1 MNRSYRHVWNKA
13 QGRFVVAAENASSR
27 GQGAGRARR
36 SVIATAAVGAVVGWA
51 AVPAYAQITVANG
64 KTEVFRAS
72 NGVQVVNIETANQAG
87 LSHNKFLNYNV
98 EKTGVVLNNGNSD
111 QMARQSQ
118 LAGQVAANLNLGAE
132 ARVILNE
139 VVGNSRSM
147 LQGFTEVLGGKADVV
162 VANPYGITCSG
173 CGFINTDRAVLT
185 TGLPQIGSG
194 GTLDGFRVMQGDI
207 LIDGAGIDASSTR
220 LLDLVARSIKVDG
233 RLVGA
238 DVGITTGSNDFTWA
252 TRSATPIVAGNA
264 APSFAFDSTVLGGM
278 YANRIAIVATE
289 AGVGVRMLGEVAATA
304 DDFVVSAA
312 GKIEINTRISAE
324 RDLKLAS
331 TVGATAISIEGAETQ
346 LSSKRDLVLLASLG
360 AVALDESTFS
370 AGRDLTLTASS
381 LTDTSTTAKQRYA
394 GGDVAITTTG
404 ATQITGSAWGAGD
417 DLSVSASSLA
427 VGQGKLYSGA
437 DAQATGKSLSL
448 TTTGG
453 AMTLNQTSVQST
465 GTLDLDSASSITTN
479 GTTEIRATGD
489 YSVTAAGA
497 ITHAGKLLGA
507 AKGDIQAG
515 TTVTNSNV
523 IHAADDLEVRANL
536 IDNTATAGL
545 SSLKQLTLTATN
557 NINNRGALYAGEH
570 MLLKGTGANGAIRNY
585 STGTIDSSGTL
596 TTNSADFTNNGAVVS
611 VGDMLIK
618 ATRSFV
624 NETIWAGGSL
634 TKRDGSVNY
643 GSLISEDKIA
653 DEGSFDNG
661 MNAWLVDESFNYD
674 EELVGLTLSQLQGL
688 QKAQIIAN
696 GATSKLTIDYGPSG
710 LNRVGVISAPN
721 VEIKGTGTFRNE
733 ELALYNVQKTLRWIR
748 IEDESSGDDD
758 FTAWA
763 RVDPDTYCYIG
774 APAGCV
780 GRDDGLPNS
789 PDDDYW
795 NWDDW
800 NPGPGWVKTRNL
812 SGDSFPG
819 VLADEARALAVQG
832 SLLRDATVIGRSGA
846 GIFAT
851 NLTFTGGTVE
861 NVGSPWKDDATRIRQ
876 STLQNTTVN
885 APNQNTSVTLP
896 SNPNGYYVPS
906 KDPSAKFL
914 VETNPIFAVGSDF
927 VGSDYMAQRF
937 GFNPD
942 TVQTR
947 LGDANYEA
955 YLIRQQL
962 IEKTGSN
969 VIAGYNNEADQMK
982 RLMDQ
987 AVTQGGKL
995 GLEFGKTP
1003 TPEQLAGLTEDIVW
1017 MEEVVVNGQKVLA
1030 PKVYLAASTVAAI
1043 DTGAVIGG
1051 QNVTIAG
1058 EGLKNTGGTIAG
1070 TGTLNVKTTGDITNT
1085 SGTIKGGDVNLTST
1099 GGSIRNETTAIG
1111 AGDGTTY
1118 NTAIGKTAGIQS
1130 TGNLNLDAAKNIEVI
1145 GADVTAKGDASL
1157 SAGGN
1162 ITVDTIVDKTTST
1175 SYSESGGFLSSS
1187 STRTTTGTET
1197 NIGSNLNTG
1206 GNLKIKSGGD
1216 TTIAGSNANVGGNLD
1231 AETGGSLNVIARQDK
1246 AFTQTESTTSGLGV
1260 GGGLAGTSTTTK
1272 DVFDGTNKGS
1282 TLNVGGNANIKSA
1295 DTVTI
1300 QGSDVK
1306 ISGNAD
1312 IDATKGI
1319 QVLDG
1324 LDEYRET
1331 TKTVTTTFMKVGGE
1345 TAAEANAKAQNGA
1358 GRSAEAG
1365 ASASANGSLK
1375 LAETTTTT
1383 TQSGSNTSVASNLSV
1398 GGNLNMKS
1406 EGTVTVQGS
1415 NVEAGGNLNVDAKNI
1430 EVLSGRNETWSNS
1443 QTESTSI
1450 GIYSENNAEAG
1461 ANAKQTG
1468 ASASAS
1474 ASASAD
1480 STTTLGVQTQS
1491 AESSEYSLKNSA
1503 SSLKSGGNMNLNAKE
1518 EAKFVGANVESG
1530 GDMSIKAKDITS
1542 MAAQDIE
1549 TSSSSSTTRTAGVYV
1564 GGNASADASASSN
1577 GTASASASAEVSA
1590 GLRYADKSESSD
1602 SGSVTQQTSSFKSGG
1617 NITREAQG
1625 TITDQGTQIEAAGN
1639 IKQSATTIKEVAAEN
1654 SSYSNS
1660 GSSSNDARVGVYAG
1674 AGAGADSRTGNAGA
1688 DASAGFKASY
1698 AGSTA
1703 SESESSTSTVT
1714 SRYKAGGS
1722 IDSTSTDKTTLIG
1735 TQFEAGKDVNITA
1748 GSLDYQAAKDTTSS
1762 SSSSLSGSVE
1772 AKVGVVGTAGV
1783 NGSAELDAEK
1793 SKSQSTTSNAGGINA
1808 GGSINIKTKGDATF
1822 EGTNMSAKDAANV
1835 DAGGNVT
1842 FNAARD
1848 TSSESSQGVSAS
1860 ISAGTSGSGSS
1871 RESEGAGS
1879 LGVSASGA
1887 SSDTAK
1893 ASNIQ
1898 AGSGGVT
1905 IKSGGNT
1912 ALEGTQVQT
1921 SGTASVTA
1929 GGQVKAVDA
1938 KSSSSSYGVDAS
1950 IAGGASSGEGGK
1962 SKGSGGAS
1970 LGVEGSASSS
1980 SQSVNIQSGV
1990 PVKP

>member
-1 MNRSYRHVWNKA
+1 MNRSFRHVWNKA
-13 QGRFVVAAENASSR
+13 QGRFVVAAETASSR
-27 GQGAGRARR
+27 GQGSGRARR
-36 SVIATAAVGAVVGWA
+36 AVVAGATVGAVMGL
-51 AVPAYAQITVANG
+51 AVPTAHAQITVASG

-118 LAGQVAANLNLGAE
+118 LAGQVAANLNLRSE

-173 CGFINTDRAVLT
+173 CGFINTDRALLT

-194 GTLDGFRVMQGDI
+194 GTLDGFRVTQGDI

-238 DVGITTGSNDFTWA
+238 DVGITTGANDFTWA
-252 TRSATPIVAGNA
+252 TRNAVPVAGSDA

-278 YANRIAIVATE
+278 YANRITIVATE

-312 GKIEINTRISAE
+312 GKIEISTRISAE

-331 TVGATAISIEGAETQ
+331 TVGATAISIEGTETQ

-370 AGRDLTLTASS
+370 AGRDLTLTAAS
-381 LTDTSTTAKQRYA
+381 LIDHTATGKQRYA
-394 GGDVAITTTG
+394 GRDATISTTG
-404 ATQITGSAWGAGD
+404 STQIAGSTWGAGD
-417 DLSVSASSLA
+417 DLAVTAASLT
-427 VGQGKLYSGA
+427 VNQGKLYSGA

-453 AMTLNQTSVQST
+453 ALALNGTSVQST
-465 GTLDLDSASSITTN
+465 GTLELDSASSITTDA
-479 GTTEIRATGD
+479 TTEVRSTGD
-489 YSVTAAGA
+489 YQLSAVGA
-497 ITHAGKLLGA
+497 ITHAGKLLGS
-507 AKGDIQAG
+507 AKGEIQAG
-515 TTVTNSNV
+515 TTLTNSNV
-523 IHAADDLEVRANL
+523 IHAADDLTVSATTIE
-536 IDNTATAGL
+536 NTATAGL
-545 SSLKQLTLTATN
+545 SSLKALTLNASGN
-557 NINNRGALYAGEH
+557 LRNRGALYAGEA
-570 MLLKGTGANGAIRNY
+570 MLLKVTGAGGTLRNY

-596 TTNSADFTNNGAVVS
+596 TTNSANFVNNGAIVS
-611 VGDMLIK
+611 VGDMFIK
-618 ATRSFV
+618 ATSSFV
-624 NETIWAGGSL
+624 NETVWNGGTL
-634 TKRDGSVNY
+634 TKKDGSVNY
-643 GSLISEDKIA
+643 GSTISVDKIA
-653 DEGSFDNG
+653 NEGSFDAG
-661 MNAWLVDESFNYD
+661 MNAWLHDENFNYD
-674 EELVGLTLSQLQGL
+674 EELVGLTLSELQAL

-696 GATSKLTIDYGPSG
+696 GASSKLTIDYGPSG
-710 LNRVGVISAPN
+710 LNRVGVISAPT
-721 VEIKGTGTFRNE
+721 VEIKGTGTFTNE
-733 ELALYNVQKTLRWIR
+733 ELALYNVQKVLRWVEIV
-748 IEDESSGDDD
+748 DEKIGSDDYGSWARTSATRDDSFAMDPDDD
-758 FTAWA
+758 DYDLGDWNPNHA
-763 RVDPDTYCYIG
+763 G
-774 APAGCV
+774 APA
-780 GRDDGLPNS
+780 
-789 PDDDYW
+789 W
-795 NWDDW
+795 
-800 NPGPGWVKTRNL
+800 TRTY
-812 SGDSFPG
+812 SD
-819 VLADEARALAVQG
+819 AEARQKAVQG
-832 SLLRDATVIGRSGA
+832 GKLKDATVIGRSGA

-851 NLTFTGGTVE
+851 NLTFTGGTLVNE
-861 NVGSPWKDDATRIRQ
+861 GSPWPDDKTRVRQATQ
-876 STLQNTTVN
+876 QNPAVTTKN
-885 APNQNTSVTLP
+885 PGTSVTLP

-906 KDPSAKFL
+906 KDPAAKFL

-987 AVTQGGKL
+987 AYTQGQKL
-995 GLEFGKTP
+995 GMEFGKTP
-1003 TPEQLAGLTEDIVW
+1003 TAAQLAGLTEDIVW
-1017 MEEVVVNGQKVLA
+1017 MEEVVVNGQKVLS
-1030 PKVYLAASTVAAI
+1030 PKVYLAATTVAAI

-1070 TGTLNVKTTGDITNT
+1070 TGTLTVKTTGDITNT

-1099 GGSIRNETTAIG
+1099 GGSIRNETLAIG
-1111 AGDGTTY
+1111 SGDDTTY

-1175 SYSESGGFLSSS
+1175 SFTESGGFLSSS

-1246 AFTQTESTTSGLGV
+1246 AFTQTESKTSGLGV

-1295 DTVTI
+1295 DAVTI

-1306 ISGNAD
+1306 VSGNAD

-1324 LDEYRET
+1324 LDEHRES

-1345 TAAEANAKAQNGA
+1345 TAAEANAKAQNGS

-1430 EVLSGRNETWSNS
+1430 DVLAGRNETWSNS

-1450 GIYSENNAEAG
+1450 GIYSDNSAEAG
-1461 ANAKQTG
+1461 AKAKQTG

-1480 STTTLGVQTQS
+1480 STTTIGVQTQS
-1491 AESSEYSLKNSA
+1491 AESSDYSLKNTA
-1503 SSLKSGGNMNLNAKE
+1503 SSLKSGGNMNLNATE
-1518 EAKFVGANVESG
+1518 QAKFVGANVESG
-1530 GDMSIKAKDITS
+1530 GDMSIKAKDISS

-1549 TSSSSSTTRTAGVYV
+1549 KSSSSSTTRTAGVYL
-1564 GGNASADASASSN
+1564 GGNASADAAASSN
-1577 GTASASASAEVSA
+1577 GTASASASAEASA
-1590 GLRYADKSESSD
+1590 GLRYADQSESSS

-1654 SSYSNS
+1654 SSYSTSN
-1660 GSSSNDARVGVYAG
+1660 SSSNDARVGVYAG
-1674 AGAGADSRTGNAGA
+1674 AGAGADSSTGNAGA
-1688 DASAGFKASY
+1688 DASVGLKASY
-1698 AGSTA
+1698 SGSTS

-1735 TQFEAGKDVNITA
+1735 TQFEAGKDVNISA
-1748 GSLDYQAAKDTTSS
+1748 GSLDYQAAKDTTTS
-1762 SSSSLSGSVE
+1762 SSSSLSGSAEV
-1772 AKVGVVGTAGV
+1772 KVGILGTAGV

-1793 SKSQSTTSNAGGINA
+1793 SKASSTTSNAGGINA

-1822 EGTNMSAKDAANV
+1822 EGTNMSAKDSATV
-1835 DAGGNVT
+1835 DAGGNAT

-1848 TSSESSQGVSAS
+1848 TSSESSVGVSAS
-1860 ISAGTSGSGSS
+1860 VSAGTSGSGSS

-1879 LGVSASGA
+1879 LGLSASGA

-1893 ASNIQ
+1893 ASTIQ
-1898 AGSGGVT
+1898 AGNGGVT

-1912 ALEGTQVQT
+1912 TLEGTQVQS

-1950 IAGGASSGEGGK
+1950 IGGGASSGDGK
-1962 SKGSGGAS
+1962 SKGSGGVS
-1970 LGVEGSASSS
+1970 LGAEGSSSSS
-1980 SQSVNIQSGV
+1980 SQGVKIQSGAA
-1990 PVKP
+1990 VKP

>member
-27 GQGAGRARR
+27 GQGAGRSTRR
-36 SVIATAAVGAVVGWA
+36 AVVTGAALGAVMGLA
-51 AVPAYAQITVANG
+51 AMPAAHAQITVANG

-87 LSHNKFLNYNV
+87 LSHNKFTNYNV
-98 EKTGVVLNNGNSD
+98 EAAGLVLNNGNSD

-118 LAGQVAANLNLGAE
+118 LAGQVAANLNLRAE

-139 VVGNSRSM
+139 VVANNRSV
-147 LQGFTEVLGGKADVV
+147 LKGFTEVLGGKADVV

-185 TGLPQIGSG
+185 TGLPQIGAG
-194 GTLDGFRVMQGDI
+194 GTLDGFRVTQGDI
-207 LIDGAGIDASSTR
+207 LIDGAGIDGSSTR

-238 DVGITTGSNDFTWA
+238 DVGITTGTNDFTWA
-252 TRSATPIVAGNA
+252 TRTATPIAGGDA
-264 APSFAFDSTVLGGM
+264 APAFAFDSTVLGGM
-278 YANRIAIVATE
+278 YANRITIVATE
-289 AGVGVRMLGEVAATA
+289 AGVGVRMLGEAAATA
-304 DDFVVSAA
+304 DDFVLNAA
-312 GKIEINTRISAE
+312 GKIEVSTRISAE
-324 RDLKLAS
+324 RDLKLTS
-331 TVGATAISIEGAETQ
+331 TTGATAISVTGADTQ

-360 AVALDESTFS
+360 TVALDESTFS
-370 AGRDLTLTASS
+370 AGRDLTLTAAS
-381 LTDTSTTAKQRYA
+381 LTDTSAAGNKRYA
-394 GGDVAITTTG
+394 GRDATIATTG
-404 ATQITGSAWGAGD
+404 GTQISGSAWGAGD
-417 DLSVSASSLA
+417 DLAVTASSLT
-427 VGQGKLYSGA
+427 VTQGKLYSGA

-453 AMTLNQTSVQST
+453 ALALNQTSVQST
-465 GTLDLDSASSITTN
+465 GTLDLDSASSITTDA
-479 GTTEIRATGD
+479 TTDIRSTGD
-489 YSVTAAGA
+489 YTLTAVGA

-515 TTVTNSNV
+515 TTLTNSNV
-523 IHAADDLEVRANL
+523 IHAADDLEVDAVT
-536 IDNTATAGL
+536 IENTATAGL
-545 SSLKQLTLTATN
+545 SSLKGLKLTATSN
-557 NINNRGALYAGEH
+557 LRNRGALYAGES
-570 MLLKGTGANGAIRNY
+570 MLLKVMSGTLRNY
-585 STGTIDSSGTL
+585 STGTMDSSGTL
-596 TTNSADFTNNGAVVS
+596 TTNSANFVNNGAIVS

-618 ATRSFV
+618 ATNSFV
-624 NETIWAGGSL
+624 NETVWNGGTL
-634 TKRDGSVNY
+634 TKKDGSANY
-643 GSLISEDKIA
+643 GSTISVDKIA
-653 DEGSFDNG
+653 NEGSFDAG
-661 MNAWLVDESFNYD
+661 MNAWLHDENFNYD
-674 EELVGLTLSQLQGL
+674 EELVGLTLSELQGL

-696 GATSKLTIDYGPSG
+696 GASSKLTIDYGPSG
-710 LNRVGVISAPN
+710 LNRVGVISAPT
-721 VEIKGTGTFRNE
+721 VEIKGTGTFTNE
-733 ELALYNVQKTLRWIR
+733 ELALYNVQKVLRWVEIV
-748 IEDESSGDDD
+748 DEKIGSDDYGSWARTSATRDDSFAMDPDDD
-758 FTAWA
+758 DYDLGDWNPNHA
-763 RVDPDTYCYIG
+763 G
-774 APAGCV
+774 APA
-780 GRDDGLPNS
+780 
-789 PDDDYW
+789 W
-795 NWDDW
+795 
-800 NPGPGWVKTRNL
+800 TRTY
-812 SGDSFPG
+812 SE
-819 VLADEARALAVQG
+819 AEAREKAVQG
-832 SLLRDATVIGRSGA
+832 GKLKDATVIGRSGA

-851 NLTFTGGTVE
+851 NLTFTGGTLVNE
-861 NVGSPWKDDATRIRQ
+861 GSPWPDDKTRVRQ
-876 STLQNTTVN
+876 STLQNPAVTTKN
-885 APNQNTSVTLP
+885 PSTSVSLP

-906 KDPSAKFL
+906 KDPSARFL

-987 AVTQGGKL
+987 AYTQGSKL
-995 GLEFGKTP
+995 GMEFGKAP
-1003 TPEQLAGLTEDIVW
+1003 TAAQLAGLTEDIVW
-1017 MEEVVVNGQKVLA
+1017 MEEVVVNGQKVLS
-1030 PKVYLAASTVAAI
+1030 PKVYLAASTVASL
-1043 DTGAVIGG
+1043 DSGAVIGG

-1099 GGSIRNETTAIG
+1099 GGSIRNETVAIG
-1111 AGDGTTY
+1111 SGDKTTY
-1118 NTAIGKTAGIQS
+1118 NTAIGKTGSIQS

-1175 SYSESGGFLSSS
+1175 SFTESSGFLSSS
-1187 STRTTTGTET
+1187 STRTTTGTEK

-1231 AETGGSLNVIARQDK
+1231 ADTGGSLNVIARQDK
-1246 AFTQTESTTSGLGV
+1246 AFTQTESKTSGLGV

-1306 ISGNAD
+1306 VSGNAD

-1324 LDEYRET
+1324 LDEHRES

-1345 TAAEANAKAQNGA
+1345 TAAEANAKAQNGS

-1430 EVLSGRNETWSNS
+1430 DVLAGRNETWSNS

-1450 GIYSENNAEAG
+1450 GIYSDNSAEAG
-1461 ANAKQTG
+1461 AKAKQTG

-1480 STTTLGVQTQS
+1480 STTTIGVQTQS
-1491 AESSEYSLKNSA
+1491 AESSDYSLKNTA
-1503 SSLKSGGNMNLNAKE
+1503 SSLKSGGNMNLNATE
-1518 EAKFVGANVESG
+1518 QAKFVGANVESG
-1530 GDMSIKAKDITS
+1530 GDMSIKAKDISS

-1549 TSSSSSTTRTAGVYV
+1549 KSSSSSTTRTAGVYL
-1564 GGNASADASASSN
+1564 GGSASADASASSN
-1577 GTASASASAEVSA
+1577 GTASASAGAEVSA
-1590 GLRYADKSESSD
+1590 GLRYADQSEGSS

-1625 TITDQGTQIEAAGN
+1625 TITDQGTQMEAAGN

-1654 SSYSNS
+1654 SSYSTSN
-1660 GSSSNDARVGVYAG
+1660 SSSNDARVGVYAG
-1674 AGAGADSRTGNAGA
+1674 AEAGADSRTGNAGA

-1698 AGSTA
+1698 SGSTS

-1860 ISAGTSGSGSS
+1860 ISAGTSGSGGS

-1893 ASNIQ
+1893 TSTIQ

-1912 ALEGTQVQT
+1912 TLEGTQVQT
-1921 SGTASVTA
+1921 SGTAAVKA

-1938 KSSSSSYGVDAS
+1938 KSSSSSYGIDAS
-1950 IAGGASSGEGGK
+1950 IGGGASSGDGK
-1962 SKGSGGAS
+1962 SKGSGGMS
-1970 LGVEGSASSS
+1970 LGAEGSSSSS
-1980 SQSVNIQSGV
+1980 SQAVKIQSGV
-1990 PVKP
+1990 PAKP

>member
-27 GQGAGRARR
+27 GQAGGRARR
-36 SVIATAAVGAVVGWA
+36 SVITGATLGVVASLA
-51 AVPAYAQITVANG
+51 AVPAMAQITVANG

-118 LAGQVAANLNLGAE
+118 LAGQVAANLNLRAE

-147 LQGFTEVLGGKADVV
+147 LQGFTEVLGRKADVV

-173 CGFINTDRAVLT
+173 CGFINTDRALLT

-194 GTLDGFRVMQGDI
+194 GTLDGFRVTQGDI
-207 LIDGAGIDASSTR
+207 LINGAGIDGSSTR

-238 DVGITTGSNDFTWA
+238 DVGITTGANDFTWA
-252 TRSATPIVAGNA
+252 TRTATPIAGGDT
-264 APSFAFDSTVLGGM
+264 APAFAFDSTVLGGM
-278 YANRIAIVATE
+278 YANRITIVATE
-289 AGVGVRMLGEVAATA
+289 AGVGVRMLGEAAASA
-304 DDFVVSAA
+304 DDFVLNAA
-312 GKIEINTRISAE
+312 GKIEVSTRISAE
-324 RDLKLAS
+324 RDLKLTS
-331 TVGATAISIEGAETQ
+331 TTGATAISVAGTDTQ

-370 AGRDLTLTASS
+370 AGRDMTLQAAS
-381 LTDTSTTAKQRYA
+381 LTDTSAAGNKRYA
-394 GGDVAITTTG
+394 GRDATISTTG
-404 ATQITGSAWGAGD
+404 SSQISGSTWGAGD
-417 DLSVSASSLA
+417 DLAVTASNLT
-427 VGQGKLYSGA
+427 VTQGKLYSGA
-437 DAQATGKSLSL
+437 DTQATGKSLSL
-448 TTTGG
+448 TTTSG
-453 AMTLNQTSVQST
+453 ALALNQTSVQST
-465 GTLDLDSASSITTN
+465 GTLELDSATSITTDA
-479 GTTEIRATGD
+479 TTDIRSTGD
-489 YSVTAAGA
+489 YTLSAVGA

-515 TTVTNSNV
+515 TTLTNSNV
-523 IHAADDLEVRANL
+523 IHAADDLEVDAAT
-536 IDNTATAGL
+536 IENTATAGL
-545 SSLKQLTLTATN
+545 SSLKALKLTATSN
-557 NINNRGALYAGEH
+557 LRNRGALYAGES
-570 MLLKGTGANGAIRNY
+570 MLLKVSGAGGTLRNY
-585 STGTIDSSGTL
+585 GTGTIDSSGTL
-596 TTNSADFTNNGAVVS
+596 TTNSANFINNGAIVS

-618 ATRSFV
+618 ATTSFV
-624 NETIWAGGSL
+624 NETVWNGGTL
-634 TKRDGSVNY
+634 AKRDGPVNY
-643 GSLISEDKIA
+643 GSTVSVDKIA
-653 DEGSFDNG
+653 NEGAFDAG
-661 MNAWLVDESFNYD
+661 MNAWLHDENFDYD
-674 EELVGLTLSQLQGL
+674 EELVGLTLSELQSL

-696 GATSKLTIDYGPSG
+696 GASSKLTIDYGPSG
-710 LNRVGVISAPN
+710 LNRVGVISAPT
-721 VEIKGTGTFRNE
+721 VEIKGTGTFTNE
-733 ELALYNVQKTLRWIR
+733 ELALYNVQKVLRWVEIV
-748 IEDESSGDDD
+748 DEKIGSDDYGSWARTSATRDDSFAMDPDDD
-758 FTAWA
+758 DYDLGDWNPNHA
-763 RVDPDTYCYIG
+763 G
-774 APAGCV
+774 APA
-780 GRDDGLPNS
+780 
-789 PDDDYW
+789 W
-795 NWDDW
+795 
-800 NPGPGWVKTRNL
+800 TRTY
-812 SGDSFPG
+812 SD
-819 VLADEARALAVQG
+819 AEARQKAVQG
-832 SLLRDATVIGRSGA
+832 GKLKDATVIGRSGA

-851 NLTFTGGTVE
+851 NLTFTGGTLVNE
-861 NVGSPWKDDATRIRQ
+861 GSPWPEDKTRVRQ
-876 STLQNTTVN
+876 ATLQNPAVTTKN
-885 APNQNTSVTLP
+885 PGTSVTLP

-906 KDPSAKFL
+906 KDPAAKFL

-987 AVTQGGKL
+987 AYTQGSKL
-995 GLEFGKTP
+995 GMEFGKAP
-1003 TPEQLAGLTEDIVW
+1003 TAAQLAGLTEDIVW
-1017 MEEVVVNGQKVLA
+1017 MEEVVVNGQKVLS
-1030 PKVYLAASTVAAI
+1030 PKVYLAATTVAAI

-1099 GGSIRNETTAIG
+1099 GGSIRNETVAIG
-1111 AGDGTTY
+1111 AGDKTTY
-1118 NTAIGKTAGIQS
+1118 NTAIGKTGSIQS

-1145 GADVTAKGDASL
+1145 GADVSAKGDASL
-1157 SAGGN
+1157 AAGGN

-1175 SYSESGGFLSSS
+1175 SFTESGGFLSSS
-1187 STRTTTGTET
+1187 STRTTTGTEK

-1231 AETGGSLNVIARQDK
+1231 ADTGGSLNVIARQDK
-1246 AFTQTESTTSGLGV
+1246 AFTQTESKTSGLGV

-1306 ISGNAD
+1306 VSGNAD

-1324 LDEYRET
+1324 LDEHRET

-1345 TAAEANAKAQNGA
+1345 TAAEANAKAQNGS

-1430 EVLSGRNETWSNS
+1430 DVLAGRNETWSNS
-1443 QTESTSI
+1443 QTESASI
-1450 GIYSENNAEAG
+1450 GIYSDNSAEAG
-1461 ANAKQTG
+1461 AKAKQTG

-1480 STTTLGVQTQS
+1480 STTTIGVQTQS
-1491 AESSEYSLKNSA
+1491 AQSSDYSLKNTA
-1503 SSLKSGGNMNLNAKE
+1503 SSLKSGGNMNLNATE
-1518 EAKFVGANVESG
+1518 QAKFVGANVESG
-1530 GDMSIKAKDITS
+1530 GDMSIKAKDISS

-1549 TSSSSSTTRTAGVYV
+1549 KSSSSSTTRTAGVYL

-1590 GLRYADKSESSD
+1590 GLRYADQSEGSS

-1654 SSYSNS
+1654 SSYSTSN
-1660 GSSSNDARVGVYAG
+1660 SSSNDARVGVYAG

-1698 AGSTA
+1698 SGSTA

-1822 EGTNMSAKDAANV
+1822 EGTNMSAKDATTV

-1860 ISAGTSGSGSS
+1860 ISAGTSGSGKS

-1893 ASNIQ
+1893 ASTIQ
-1898 AGSGGVT
+1898 AGNGGVT

-1912 ALEGTQVQT
+1912 TLEGTQVQS
-1921 SGTASVTA
+1921 SGTAAVTA

-1938 KSSSSSYGVDAS
+1938 KSSSSSYGIDAGIS
-1950 IAGGASSGEGGK
+1950 GGASSGEGGK

-1970 LGVEGSASSS
+1970 LGAEGSSSSS
-1980 SQSVNIQSGV
+1980 SQGVKIQSGV
-1990 PVKP
+1990 AVKP